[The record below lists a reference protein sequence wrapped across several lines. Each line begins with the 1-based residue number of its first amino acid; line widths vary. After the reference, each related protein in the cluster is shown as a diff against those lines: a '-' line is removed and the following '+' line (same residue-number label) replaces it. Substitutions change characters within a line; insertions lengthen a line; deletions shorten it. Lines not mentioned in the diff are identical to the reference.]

1 MPLKRLYNVTEY
13 ESVIPATKA
22 VSRVLWKKRKAYS
35 LGIPKNNWLMG

>member
-1 MPLKRLYNVTEY
+1 LGVDHVAFYDDALLYR
-13 ESVIPATKA
+13 PAA